1 MAWLLRV
8 WRKNRVIH
16 WLHANK
22 KNRIELIFNKFHFFL
37 HTWLEKKK
45 KRNTKKCLVAY
56 FPPLKFPFYSYTN
69 Y

>member
-45 KRNTKKCLVAY
+45 KKEHEEVSRSILSPVKVSFLQLY
-56 FPPLKFPFYSYTN
+56 
-69 Y
+69 